1 MSKENRSKTAVDGR
15 SVILLIFIVVT
26 CFFAGEFALRNM
38 EVTDR
43 LGFDRLPSAQDRSLI
58 AGKVS
63 PGQVRV
69 VGIGDSFT
77 VFRDLQDR
85 NYLRFAQQMA
95 LQQNVSFDVVNLAEA
110 GTDLH
115 HYFRN
120 INSSYDQLKPD
131 IVTIGLYL
139 GNDVGRGGLMPL
151 EQAYSKGKIS
161 KLPEST
167 QKDGWSDIV
176 SLFKKSI
183 LLNYSFRILKIYIPE
198 LRSSEYEKVINYLSS
213 VHKKDDKF
221 IQVGLSKMDPELVK
235 LAKSDAINPWDVGS
249 ALFSPNHYRDLY
261 QLSTKQAVQNLRKMT
276 DDLGFIINWLR
287 DRDMKP
293 IIVLLHP
300 GIIIGERYHEYY
312 RRLGVTLPDVN
323 SNTTPLTNQI
333 KKFLKQKKTLFIDSL
348 AALRQEKG
356 NLYIPNDTHL
366 NSNGQRVVGRVLF
379 DLMKENN
386 LLMKNAFR

>member
-1 MSKENRSKTAVDGR
+1 M
-15 SVILLIFIVVT
+15 IFFIVVT

-161 KLPEST
+161 RLPEST

>member
-300 GIIIGERYHEYY
+300 GIIVGERYHEYY

-323 SNTTPLTNQI
+323 SNTIPLTNQI

>member
-1 MSKENRSKTAVDGR
+1 
-15 SVILLIFIVVT
+15 
-26 CFFAGEFALRNM
+26 
-38 EVTDR
+38 
-43 LGFDRLPSAQDRSLI
+43 
-58 AGKVS
+58 
-63 PGQVRV
+63 
-69 VGIGDSFT
+69 
-77 VFRDLQDR
+77 
-85 NYLRFAQQMA
+85 
-95 LQQNVSFDVVNLAEA
+95 
-110 GTDLH
+110 
-115 HYFRN
+115 
-120 INSSYDQLKPD
+120 
-131 IVTIGLYL
+131 VTIGLYL

-300 GIIIGERYHEYY
+300 GIIVGERYHEYY